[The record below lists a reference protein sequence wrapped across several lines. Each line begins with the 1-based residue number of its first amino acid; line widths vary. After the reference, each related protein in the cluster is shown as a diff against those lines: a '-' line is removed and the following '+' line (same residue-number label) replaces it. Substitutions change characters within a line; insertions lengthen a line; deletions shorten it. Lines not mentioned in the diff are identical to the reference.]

1 MTDIASFEDIA
12 IGATNRGLQP
22 EPFFPPSPIW
32 RWYAG
37 AVAVG
42 IASAMAAALGLNAL
56 TTPKPI
62 VAAAVQQ
69 ETIAIKT
76 DRVVRTIPIVP
87 TPVIAPS
94 IAQTPSVAEPAHPST
109 LERVRLRPVRAGDS
123 GSNQGK
129 QEGPAADPHLQG
141 RSAPQQDICARH
153 GGHRENYER
162 GSGWRGWRCVFPK
175 KGR

>member
-1 MTDIASFEDIA
+1 MTHRVALIE
-12 IGATNRGLQP
+12 

-56 TTPKPI
+56 TTPKPV
-62 VAAAVQQ
+62 VAAAEQ
-69 ETIAIKT
+69 ETIAVKT

-94 IAQTPSVAEPAHPST
+94 IAQTPSVAEPAHPSND
-109 LERVRLRPVRAGDS
+109 AGDS

-141 RSAPQQDICARH
+141 RPAPHQTSDNVCARH
-153 GGHRENYER
+153 GGHREDYQR
-162 GSGWRGWRCVFPK
+162 GSGWRGWRCVFPNK
-175 KGR
+175 RK